1 MALKFREEYSPL
13 MKLKEIIHEDNKV
26 DSFNRVYENNVIIVY
41 LIDREEKRIGVSWVQ
56 AQDTGH
62 GNGTKAF
69 SEFINEFKNY
79 TITLDSVLE
88 AVSFYKRLGFVK
100 DNRTSEKELF
110 PMVWRAD
117 K

>member
-1 MALKFREEYSPL
+1 
-13 MKLKEIIHEDNKV
+13 MKLKEIIHEENHV
-26 DSFNRVYENNVIIVY
+26 DSFNRVYENNVVIVY

-88 AVSFYKRLGFVK
+88 AVNFYKRLGFIK
-100 DNRTSEKELF
+100 DHRVSDSELVGL
-110 PMVWRAD
+110 VWWLA
-117 K
+117 